1 MTHFA
6 VTFDDSLNASLKRTC
21 VCVRVCVCVCVCV
34 RERERESEIER
45 ERDIGCMQEGV
56 WVGHKRR
63 GMEKINAS

>member
-1 MTHFA
+1 M
-6 VTFDDSLNASLKRTC
+6 
-21 VCVRVCVCVCVCV
+21 CVCVC
-34 RERERESEIER
+34 ERERESEIER